1 MYKLEWGLYLKKYS
15 IINLLNKYS
24 FVLPYRPA
32 STTVIVMKTVSDSKV
47 IYTYNCTLLLT
58 VQMYSIS
65 VVDRNNPKYWSVSF
79 YQVDKCGNT
88 QNETFILSVFS
99 GFRIGR
105 TRKINTAVKR
115 SVIDVSNIG
124 LTCPHVVLVPVVLLL
139 RTTFCKTLT
148 EVRAVGSDSD

>member
-32 STTVIVMKTVSDSKV
+32 STTVIVMKTVSTSKL
-47 IYTYNCTLLLT
+47 IYTYSCTLLLT

-65 VVDRNNPKYWSVSF
+65 VVDRNNPKFWSVLLL
-79 YQVDKCGNT
+79 QEVDKCGKT
-88 QNETFILSVFS
+88 QNETFIFVRVFRS
-99 GFRIGR
+99 QNR
-105 TRKINTAVKR
+105 TEKINIAVKR
-115 SVIDVSNIG
+115 LGIDVSNIG
-124 LTCPHVVLVPVVLLL
+124 LTCPHVVLVQVVLLL
-139 RTTFCKTLT
+139 RTIFCKTLT